1 MIAKNKLL
9 GRCLPLTFSLL
20 ISIITLA
27 QRTVSGKVIN
37 NRNGGP
43 ISGATIQVKNTN
55 TITNSNEEG
64 FFTITVPAQ
73 NSVLTVTVVGFEAM
87 EISVADKKSLSV
99 ALIESTKQLNEVV
112 VVGYTTQ
119 RKVDITGSVSI
130 VDVKTAK
137 QIPTVSAEQLLQG
150 QAAGVTVISSGA
162 PGARSNVFIRGISSF
177 GDVNPLYIIDG
188 VQGDIHNINPNDIQ
202 SIQILKDAGAA
213 SIYGVRG
220 SNGVVI
226 ITTKKGRNGKT
237 ILSYDVSYGIQQPLS
252 GNPFHLLN
260 TQEMADLTFKAN
272 PSTILYPGGI
282 VPDFLYQG
290 NGNKGAVAAG
300 NPAVDP
306 SKYNFDELNPSRDY
320 LIAQV
325 NKQGTNWF
333 QEISHTAPF
342 QTHNFSASGGNDKDS
357 YFLSLGYLNQQGT
370 LRYTYEKKYTARINN
385 VFNNL
390 KKTFRFGQNVYVFY
404 RNNPGYSNQSET
416 SAIGNAYRM
425 QPMIPVYDIKGNFA
439 GTWVGPAELGNASNP
454 VAILNRLR
462 NNKNRNWDVMG
473 NIFAEVD
480 FLKHFTAR
488 TSFGGT
494 IDNNS
499 NYVYSYN
506 SYENS
511 DTHGAPSTYSENSY
525 FNSTWI
531 WTNTLNYSNLFGKH
545 QVKVLAGQELLSNYG
560 RSLGGSA
567 GQYFTLDPNY
577 VNLSTGGAIIGAYSN
592 AYQNSL
598 YSFFGR
604 VDYSFD
610 NKYILGATIRRDASS
625 KFAVDK
631 NTGYFPA
638 ASLGWR
644 ISEESFL
651 HSIKWI
657 NELKLRASYG
667 ILGSQANV
675 ESTNPYTIYGSG
687 FGSSYYAIT
696 GGNTIT
702 QGFNTVSLGNA
713 NTTWERDKVTNIG
726 VDASILNH
734 KIDFS
739 LEYYKKSISGLLF
752 ADPIPATAG
761 VARSP
766 IINIGN
772 VENKGWDISATYH
785 AGAAKDFR
793 FDIGLN
799 LTTYKNNITSIPGEY
814 FSTGNSRLG
823 TLVRN
828 RVGHPISSFF
838 GYQVAGLFSDSADV
852 AKSPSQV
859 SAAPGRFK
867 FTDLNGDGKITSD
880 DQTFIGNPN
889 PDFTYGVNLNS
900 SFKNFDLTIVL
911 YGSRGNQIFNY
922 TKYFTDFLST
932 FNGAKN
938 RDLLYNSWSPTNLNA
953 KTPKVET
960 ANNFSNS
967 GTANSYYIENGS
979 FLKLRSMQLGYNVK
993 QGVLQRFGIEKLRVY
1008 AQAMN
1013 LFTITKYSGLDPELV
1028 GNSAAFG
1035 IDYGNYPNNQK
1046 SFVFGVNLSF
1056 Y

>member
-1 MIAKNKLL
+1 MIAKNKPLP
-9 GRCLPLTFSLL
+9 RCLLLIFSLL

-27 QRTVSGKVIN
+27 QKTVSGKVIN
-37 NRNGGP
+37 NTNGEP
-43 ISGATIQVKNTN
+43 ISGATVQVKNTK

-64 FFTITVPAQ
+64 FFTITVPAE

-87 EISVADKKSLSV
+87 EIPVAGKKSLSV
-99 ALIESTKQLNEVV
+99 ALIESTKQLSDVI
-112 VVGYTTQ
+112 VVGYTSQ

-150 QAAGVTVISSGA
+150 QAPGVTVISSGA

-202 SIQILKDAGAA
+202 SMQILKDAGAA

-237 ILSYDVSYGIQQPLS
+237 VFSYDLSYGIQQPLS

-260 TQEMADLTFKAN
+260 TQEMAALTFKADS
-272 PSTILYPGGI
+272 STILYPGGI

-290 NGNKGAVAAG
+290 NGNKGAVSAG

-306 SKYNFDELNPSRDY
+306 SKYNFNELNPSEDY
-320 LIAQV
+320 LIAKV
-325 NKQGTNWF
+325 NKEGTNWF
-333 QEISHTAPF
+333 QEIFHTAPF
-342 QTHNFSASGGNDKDS
+342 QTHNFSASGGNDKNS

-404 RNNPGYSNQSET
+404 RDNPGYDNQSET
-416 SAIGNAYRM
+416 SPIGNAYRM
-425 QPMIPVYDIKGNFA
+425 QPMIPVHDIKGNFA
-439 GTWVGPAELGNASNP
+439 GTWVGPAELGNAANP
-454 VAILNRLR
+454 VAILYRLR
-462 NNKNRNWDVMG
+462 NNKNRNWDVIG
-473 NIFAEVD
+473 NVFAEVD

-499 NYVYSYN
+499 NYIFSYN
-506 SYENS
+506 AYEHS
-511 DTHGAPSTYSENSY
+511 DTHSAPPTYSENSY
-525 FNSTWI
+525 YNSTWI
-531 WTNTLNYSNLFGKH
+531 WTNTLNYSHLFGKH
-545 QVKVLAGQELLSNYG
+545 QVKVLAGQELISNYG

-577 VNLSTGGAIIGAYSN
+577 VNLSTGGIILGAYSN

-604 VDYSFD
+604 VDYNFD
-610 NKYILGATIRRDASS
+610 NKYILGATIRKDASS

-657 NELKLRASYG
+657 KELKLRASYG

-675 ESTNPYTIYGSG
+675 QSTNPYTIYGSG
-687 FGSSYYAIT
+687 FGSSYYAIN
-696 GGNTIT
+696 GGNTIS
-702 QGFNTVSLGNA
+702 QGVNTVSFGNA
-713 NTTWERDKVTNIG
+713 KTTWERDKVTNIG
-726 VDASILNH
+726 IDASILNH
-734 KIDFS
+734 HIDFS

-761 VARSP
+761 VARAP

-772 VENKGWDISATYH
+772 VENKGWDVSATYH
-785 AGAAKDFR
+785 GSASKDFK

-814 FSTGNSRLG
+814 FGAGTSRLG
-823 TLVRN
+823 DVVRN
-828 RVGHPISSFF
+828 QVGHPISSFF
-838 GYQVAGLFSDSADV
+838 GYQVVNLFSDSADV
-852 AKSPSQV
+852 AKSPTQV
-859 SAAPGRFK
+859 AAAPGRFK
-867 FTDLNGDGKITSD
+867 FADLNGDGKITSD
-880 DQTFIGNPN
+880 DRTFIGNPN

-900 SFKNFDLTIVL
+900 SFKNFDLTVVL
-911 YGSRGNQIFNY
+911 YGSQGNQIFNY

-967 GTANSYYIENGS
+967 GTANSYYVEKGS
-979 FLKLRSMQLGYNVK
+979 FLKLRSMQLGYNVR
-993 QGVLQRFGIEKLRVY
+993 QGMLQRFGIEKLRVY
-1008 AQAMN
+1008 VQAIN

-1056 Y
+1056 